1 MMIVALD
8 AEAVNALA
16 GADSPRKRR
25 VRQAMT
31 AAGRV
36 GRDVV
41 VPTLVPAE
49 LHRGPH
55 RSQRAEAL
63 LARHEGAIGCRDTD
77 PVLARIVGGVLHAS
91 SSGSEDMVDAHVVA
105 VAVEAG
111 GGVVLTGDTG
121 DLERLAGPY
130 RMIIVEGLTTAN
142 G

>member
-1 MMIVALD
+1 
-8 AEAVNALA
+8 
-16 GADSPRKRR
+16 
-25 VRQAMT
+25 
-31 AAGRV
+31 
-36 GRDVV
+36 
-41 VPTLVPAE
+41 LV
-49 LHRGPH
+49 
-55 RSQRAEAL
+55 
-63 LARHEGAIGCRDTD
+63 RHEGAIGCRDTD

-91 SSGSEDMVDAHVVA
+91 SSGSKDMVDAHVVA

>member
-8 AEAVNALA
+8 AEALNVLA
-16 GADSPRKRR
+16 GPDSQKKRR

-41 VPTLVPAE
+41 VPTLVLAG

-55 RSQRAEAL
+55 RSRRVEAL

-111 GGVVLTGDTG
+111 GCVVLTGDTG